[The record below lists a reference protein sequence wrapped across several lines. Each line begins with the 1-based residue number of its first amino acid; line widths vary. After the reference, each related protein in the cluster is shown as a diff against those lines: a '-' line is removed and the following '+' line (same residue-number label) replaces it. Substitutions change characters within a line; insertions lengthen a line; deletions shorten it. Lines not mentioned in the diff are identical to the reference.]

1 MILDLKENLGNYL
14 ETSSTDGLNIEYSN
28 YLLGDIDKEK
38 EFNISEN
45 YLPSKEIFY
54 NSPHNYDE
62 KNNFPD
68 NEIKTQT
75 VSREREN
82 TIFNDYF
89 FFMDLYNKPVP
100 IKEKIEKDEI
110 SRKSTDDKSLLIK
123 KCIFGINSHK
133 NIEPR
138 IDYAIKYFK
147 VNVIKFIKEYGN
159 ILIKICDFPNKL
171 KKLRLFSPSY
181 KYFTGNSNEKDNKLF
196 INFNL
201 ETIFCY
207 PEGNKNDNRLQRQN
221 KETIKCFKE
230 YIEEKYKEEIPE
242 KYQKL
247 LNYLNMTFQDAIVL
261 FYESKQFKD
270 YSSSSKTIFLDKYF
284 IKAKGFSLLEKNGFL
299 KLIGNSKKSEC
310 K

>member
-1 MILDLKENLGNYL
+1 MILARNEKSKNPQEISVNNELNVEESTNSFDDI
-14 ETSSTDGLNIEYSN
+14 ETKN
-28 YLLGDIDKEK
+28 
-38 EFNISEN
+38 EFNIFGN
-45 YLPSKEIFY
+45 NQQIKEIFY
-54 NSPHNYDE
+54 NLSYDLNE
-62 KNNFPD
+62 KEFLEKEEELD
-68 NEIKTQT
+68 DIKDKG
-75 VSREREN
+75 N
-82 TIFNDYF
+82 CFFKDYF
-89 FFMDLYNKPVP
+89 IFMDLYNKPVP
-100 IKEKIEKDEI
+100 IKEKIEIDEI
-110 SRKSTDDKSLLIK
+110 SRKSTDDKSILIK
-123 KCIFGINSHK
+123 KCIFGINSLK
-133 NIEPR
+133 KIEPR

-159 ILIKICDFPNKL
+159 ILIKLCDFPNKL

-207 PEGNKNDNRLQRQN
+207 PEGRKNDNRLQRQN
-221 KETIKCFKE
+221 KEAIKCFKE

-247 LNYLNMTFQDAIVL
+247 LNYFNKTFQDAIEL

-284 IKAKGFSLLEKNGFL
+284 IKAKGFSLLENNGFL
-299 KLIGNSKKSEC
+299 KLIGNAKKIRV
-310 K
+310 

>member
-1 MILDLKENLGNYL
+1 MKLGLKEKLGNCL
-14 ETSSTDGLNIEYSN
+14 ETSVIDDLNIEYSN
-28 YLLGDIDKEK
+28 YLFGDIDREK

-45 YLPSKEIFY
+45 SLQSKEIFY
-54 NSPHNYDE
+54 NLPHNYDE
-62 KNNFPD
+62 NNDFPD
-68 NEIKTQT
+68 YEIRTQT
-75 VSREREN
+75 ESRENELYK
-82 TIFNDYF
+82 DYLIL
-89 FFMDLYNKPVP
+89 MDLYNKPVP
-100 IKEKIEKDEI
+100 IREKVEIDEI
-110 SRKSTDDKSLLIK
+110 SRKSTDDNSLLIK

-159 ILIKICDFPNKL
+159 ILIKLCYFPNRL

-247 LNYLNMTFQDAIVL
+247 LNYFNMTFQDAIVL

-299 KLIGNSKKSEC
+299 KLIKNTQKSEC

>member
-1 MILDLKENLGNYL
+1 MSYDLN
-14 ETSSTDGLNIEYSN
+14 
-28 YLLGDIDKEK
+28 EK
-38 EFNISEN
+38 EFLE
-45 YLPSKEIFY
+45 KEEL
-54 NSPHNYDE
+54 D
-62 KNNFPD
+62 D
-68 NEIKTQT
+68 IKDKA
-75 VSREREN
+75 N
-82 TIFNDYF
+82 WFFKDYF
-89 FFMDLYNKPVP
+89 IFMDLYNKPVP

-110 SRKSTDDKSLLIK
+110 SRKSTDDNSLLIK

-159 ILIKICDFPNKL
+159 ILIKLCDFPNKL

-221 KETIKCFKE
+221 KETIKYFKE

-270 YSSSSKTIFLDKYF
+270 YSSLSKTIFLDKYF
-284 IKAKGFSLLEKNGFL
+284 TKAKGFSLLEKNGFL

>member
-1 MILDLKENLGNYL
+1 MILVRNEKSKKSQEISANNELNE
-14 ETSSTDGLNIEYSN
+14 EESTNSFDDIER
-28 YLLGDIDKEK
+28 KK
-38 EFNISEN
+38 EFNICGN
-45 YLPSKEIFY
+45 NQQIKEIFY
-54 NSPHNYDE
+54 NLSYDVSE
-62 KNNFPD
+62 KEFLEKEEELD
-68 NEIKTQT
+68 DIKDKG
-75 VSREREN
+75 N
-82 TIFNDYF
+82 CFFKDYF
-89 FFMDLYNKPVP
+89 IFMDLYNKPVP
-100 IKEKIEKDEI
+100 IKEKIEIDEI
-110 SRKSTDDKSLLIK
+110 SRKSTDDNSVLIK
-123 KCIFGINSHK
+123 KCIFGINSHRK
-133 NIEPR
+133 LEPR

-159 ILIKICDFPNKL
+159 ILIKLCDFPNRL

-247 LNYLNMTFQDAIVL
+247 LNYFNMTFQDAIEL

-299 KLIGNSKKSEC
+299 KLVAKKV
-310 K
+310 

>member
-1 MILDLKENLGNYL
+1 MSYDLN
-14 ETSSTDGLNIEYSN
+14 
-28 YLLGDIDKEK
+28 EK
-38 EFNISEN
+38 EFLE
-45 YLPSKEIFY
+45 KEEL
-54 NSPHNYDE
+54 D
-62 KNNFPD
+62 D
-68 NEIKTQT
+68 IKDKA
-75 VSREREN
+75 N
-82 TIFNDYF
+82 WFFKDYF
-89 FFMDLYNKPVP
+89 IFMDLYNKPVP
-100 IKEKIEKDEI
+100 IKEKIEIDEI
-110 SRKSTDDKSLLIK
+110 SRKSTDDNSFLIK

-133 NIEPR
+133 KIEPR

-159 ILIKICDFPNKL
+159 ILIKLCDFPNKL

-221 KETIKCFKE
+221 KETIKYFKE

-247 LNYLNMTFQDAIVL
+247 LNYLNMTFQDAILL

-270 YSSSSKTIFLDKYF
+270 YSSLSKTIFLDKYF
-284 IKAKGFSLLEKNGFL
+284 TKAKGFSLLEKNGFL
-299 KLIGNSKKSEC
+299 KLVIKKSEY

>member
-1 MILDLKENLGNYL
+1 MILVPNEKSNNYQ
-14 ETSSTDGLNIEYSN
+14 EKSEINEINIEESTYSVD
-28 YLLGDIDKEK
+28 DIERKK
-38 EFNISEN
+38 EFNICGN
-45 YLPSKEIFY
+45 NQQIKEVFY
-54 NSPHNYDE
+54 NLSYGLNE
-62 KNNFPD
+62 KEFLEKEELD
-68 NEIKTQT
+68 DIKDKA
-75 VSREREN
+75 N
-82 TIFNDYF
+82 WFFKDYF

-100 IKEKIEKDEI
+100 IKEKIEIDEI

-133 NIEPR
+133 KIEPR

-159 ILIKICDFPNKL
+159 ILIKLCDFPNKL

-230 YIEEKYKEEIPE
+230 YIEENYKEDIPE

-261 FYESKQFKD
+261 FYESKQFND

-284 IKAKGFSLLEKNGFL
+284 TKAKGFSFLEKNGFL
-299 KLIGNSKKSEC
+299 KLMGNSKKSEC

>member
-1 MILDLKENLGNYL
+1 MILDLKENLGNCL
-14 ETSSTDGLNIEYSN
+14 ETSTTDELNIEYSN

-45 YLPSKEIFY
+45 YLQSKEIFY

-82 TIFNDYF
+82 AFFNDYF

-100 IKEKIEKDEI
+100 IKEKIDEI
-110 SRKSTDDKSLLIK
+110 SRKSTDDNSLLIK

-159 ILIKICDFPNKL
+159 ILIKLCDFP
-171 KKLRLFSPSY
+171 
-181 KYFTGNSNEKDNKLF
+181 
-196 INFNL
+196 
-201 ETIFCY
+201 CY
-207 PEGNKNDNRLQRQN
+207 PEGRKNDNRLQRQN

-230 YIEEKYKEEIPE
+230 YIEEKYKEDIPE

-270 YSSSSKTIFLDKYF
+270 YSSLSKTIFLDKYF
-284 IKAKGFSLLEKNGFL
+284 TKAKGFSLLEKNGFF
-299 KLIGNSKKSEC
+299 KLVIKKSEY

>member
-1 MILDLKENLGNYL
+1 MILVRNEKSKKSQEISANNELNE
-14 ETSSTDGLNIEYSN
+14 EESTNSFDDIER
-28 YLLGDIDKEK
+28 KK
-38 EFNISEN
+38 EFNICGN
-45 YLPSKEIFY
+45 NQQIKEIFY
-54 NSPHNYDE
+54 NLSYDVSE
-62 KNNFPD
+62 KEFLEKEEELD
-68 NEIKTQT
+68 DIKDKG
-75 VSREREN
+75 N
-82 TIFNDYF
+82 CFFKDYF
-89 FFMDLYNKPVP
+89 IFMDLYNKPVP
-100 IKEKIEKDEI
+100 IKEKIEIDAI
-110 SRKSTDDKSLLIK
+110 SRKSTDDNSVLIK
-123 KCIFGINSHK
+123 KCIFGINSYK
-133 NIEPR
+133 KIEPR

-159 ILIKICDFPNKL
+159 ILIKLCDFPNRL

-247 LNYLNMTFQDAIVL
+247 LNYFNMTFQDAIVL

-284 IKAKGFSLLEKNGFL
+284 IKTKGFSLLEKNGFL
-299 KLIGNSKKSEC
+299 KLIKNTQKSEC

>member
-1 MILDLKENLGNYL
+1 MILVRNEKSKKSQEISANNELNE
-14 ETSSTDGLNIEYSN
+14 EESTNSFDDIER
-28 YLLGDIDKEK
+28 KK
-38 EFNISEN
+38 EFNICGN
-45 YLPSKEIFY
+45 NQQIKEIFY
-54 NSPHNYDE
+54 NLSYDVSE
-62 KNNFPD
+62 KEFLEKEEELD
-68 NEIKTQT
+68 DIKDKG
-75 VSREREN
+75 N
-82 TIFNDYF
+82 CFFKDYF
-89 FFMDLYNKPVP
+89 IFMDLYNKPVP
-100 IKEKIEKDEI
+100 IKEKIEIDAI
-110 SRKSTDDKSLLIK
+110 SRKSTDDNSVLIK
-123 KCIFGINSHK
+123 KCIFGINSHRK
-133 NIEPR
+133 LEPR

-159 ILIKICDFPNKL
+159 ILIKLCDFPNRL

-247 LNYLNMTFQDAIVL
+247 LNYFNMTFQDAIVL

-284 IKAKGFSLLEKNGFL
+284 IKTKGFSLLEKNGFL
-299 KLIGNSKKSEC
+299 KLIKNTQKSEC